1 MKIKPCPF
9 CGSEAKLKIIE
20 DNSDYCFEKTTGKI
34 KQYYDIHCTNNDC
47 YLCDG
52 ADWNQSRPED
62 IIELWTKRNNK
73 KEREDKLKEIG
84 I

>member
-1 MKIKPCPF
+1 MNIKPCPF
-9 CGSEAKLKIIE
+9 CNSEAVLKAIP
-20 DNSDYCFEKTTGKI
+20 DQSDYCFEKTTGKL
-34 KQYYDIHCTNNDC
+34 KEYYDIMCTNPDC

-62 IIELWTKRNNK
+62 IIEIWNKRNK
-73 KEREDKLKEIG
+73 KEYRDRILNDLG